1 VPHPAGSA
9 CRAFDQRRPAVNRKL
24 RLASEDDE
32 HFLATIVKVMAD
44 ASPRHY
50 LATVDEVEIG
60 RHISAFEKPLA
71 CHVASAAVRLAALI
85 LARVGV
91 LDALG

>member
-32 HFLATIVKVMAD
+32 HFLAMIVKVMAHT
-44 ASPRHY
+44 SSRHD
-50 LATVDEVEIG
+50 LTTVNEQKIR
-60 RHISAFEKPLA
+60 RHI
-71 CHVASAAVRLAALI
+71 AAYEE
-85 LARVGV
+85 
-91 LDALG
+91 